1 MDQVIEFAGNNI
13 VLASVWV
20 ALVAMLIFSYVSSLT
35 SSIKEVSTHD
45 ATLMINKEDAVVLDI
60 RAQKE
65 FKAGH
70 ILGARQIKPEALR
83 EKNFNTLEN
92 SKDKPIIV
100 VCAMGNQ
107 ARGTANAMSKAG
119 FSKVSVLKGGMNA
132 WQSASLPISK

>member
-1 MDQVIEFAGNNI
+1 MDHVIEFAGNNI
-13 VLASVWV
+13 VLAGVWV

>member
-13 VLASVWV
+13 VLAGVWV

>member
-13 VLASVWV
+13 VLAGVWV

-83 EKNFNTLEN
+83 EKIFNTLEN

>member
-13 VLASVWV
+13 VLAGVWV

-70 ILGARQIKPEALR
+70 ILGARQIKPDALR

>member
-13 VLASVWV
+13 VLAGVWV

-45 ATLMINKEDAVVLDI
+45 ATLLINKEDAVVLDI

-92 SKDKPIIV
+92 NKDKPIIV

-119 FSKVSVLKGGMNA
+119 FNRVSVLKGGMNA

>member
-13 VLASVWV
+13 VLAGVWV
-20 ALVAMLIFSYVSSLT
+20 ALVAMLIFSYISSLT

>member
-13 VLASVWV
+13 VLAGVWV

-35 SSIKEVSTHD
+35 SAIKEVSTHD

>member
-13 VLASVWV
+13 VLAGVWV

-60 RAQKE
+60 RAQNE

-70 ILGARQIKPEALR
+70 ILGARKIKPDALR

>member
-13 VLASVWV
+13 VLAGVWV

-35 SSIKEVSTHD
+35 SSLKEVSTHD

>member
-13 VLASVWV
+13 VLAGVWV

-92 SKDKPIIV
+92 SKDKPFIV

>member
-1 MDQVIEFAGNNI
+1 MDRVIEFAGNNI
-13 VLASVWV
+13 VLAGVWV

>member
-1 MDQVIEFAGNNI
+1 MNEFERAYNVG
-13 VLASVWV
+13 
-20 ALVAMLIFSYVSSLT
+20 
-35 SSIKEVSTHD
+35 K
-45 ATLMINKEDAVVLDI
+45 TLCIIA
-60 RAQKE
+60 
-65 FKAGH
+65 
-70 ILGARQIKPEALR
+70 
-83 EKNFNTLEN
+83 LEN

>member
-13 VLASVWV
+13 VLAGVWV

-83 EKNFNTLEN
+83 ETNFNTLEN

-100 VCAMGNQ
+100 VCVMGNQ

>member
-13 VLASVWV
+13 VLAGVWV

-45 ATLMINKEDAVVLDI
+45 ATLMINKEDAVVLDV

-92 SKDKPIIV
+92 NKDKPIIV

-119 FSKVSVLKGGMNA
+119 FNRVSVLKGGMNA
-132 WQSASLPISK
+132 WQSANLPISK

>member
-1 MDQVIEFAGNNI
+1 MDQVIEFAGNTI
-13 VLASVWV
+13 VLAGVWV

>member
-1 MDQVIEFAGNNI
+1 MEQVIEFAGNNI
-13 VLASVWV
+13 VLAGVWV

>member
-13 VLASVWV
+13 VLAGVWV

-45 ATLMINKEDAVVLDI
+45 ATVMINKEDAVVLDI

>member
-13 VLASVWV
+13 VLAGVWV

-70 ILGARQIKPEALR
+70 ILGARQIKPESRCHA
-83 EKNFNTLEN
+83 F
-92 SKDKPIIV
+92 DGPI
-100 VCAMGNQ
+100 
-107 ARGTANAMSKAG
+107 RAN
-119 FSKVSVLKGGMNA
+119 VR
-132 WQSASLPISK
+132 